1 MENKDKSFALAIAIN
16 DWVDAIDSGDVGV
29 EDICD
34 EDFVNYLKFMASKAD
49 EDMAEEINS
58 YVDALE
64 SEGLWVGDVG
74 ADNFVWWARRTVM

>member
-1 MENKDKSFALAIAIN
+1 MENKDKNFASDIN
-16 DWVDAIDSGDVGV
+16 DWVDAIDSGGVGV
-29 EDICD
+29 EDID
-34 EDFVNYLKFMASKAD
+34 DDDFINYLKFMASKAD

-74 ADNFVWWARRTVM
+74 ADNFVLWATKTVA